1 MRGLMQMAAP
11 AAGVLLDRFP
21 TLGRDLH
28 EPQVPWLQGWSG
40 CAWCTL
46 AAEAPLI
53 VPRVERY
60 AASGVLLTAVLPHV
74 RATARALKRWR
85 FGAPYRRRRLSMSR

>member
-1 MRGLMQMAAP
+1 M
-11 AAGVLLDRFP
+11 
-21 TLGRDLH
+21 LG
-28 EPQVPWLQGWSG
+28 
-40 CAWCTL
+40 
-46 AAEAPLI
+46 AEAPLI